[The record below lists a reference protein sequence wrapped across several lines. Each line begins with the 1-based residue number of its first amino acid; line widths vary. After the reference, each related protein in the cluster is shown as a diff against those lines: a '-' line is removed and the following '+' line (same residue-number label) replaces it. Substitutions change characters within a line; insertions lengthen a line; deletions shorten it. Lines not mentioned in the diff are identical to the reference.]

1 MLLCGGRGPLP
12 RVDLFDQL
20 VNRQPRPS
28 DSSSS
33 QRRIPQAAIDPQL
46 QPPRFAKRVLTLR
59 TPESSAGASS
69 LAGFGVLVSFH

>member
-20 VNRQPRPS
+20 VSRQPRAS

-33 QRRIPQAAIDPQL
+33 QSCVLQATSDPQL
-46 QPPRFAKRVLTLR
+46 QPPSFAKRVLTLWTLR
-59 TPESSAGASS
+59 AQLVLAPWQLLVYWSASN
-69 LAGFGVLVSFH
+69 